1 VNELPLVVFVRG
13 CARSGTTLLADIMNE
28 SPKIGLLVEQPL
40 GDLAARM
47 LDIFWFED
55 HIVETRAIIAEKQ
68 RAAETA
74 RSAGEH
80 FVLVENLDRML
91 FPRRYPTREKFG
103 AILTGVVEASLEK
116 PDLTIVGS
124 KTPGHWDRFELDL
137 VRSAFPRVKYV
148 FIVRNPMET
157 VNSILNFRNRARA
170 GLHLWPDKPV
180 EEAIARYQEG
190 ICLLLSCAADY
201 GEDTFVVGYDDL
213 IADPAATLASLGT
226 FLGMELRDESKLVG
240 PLSIAKNVLTPDEER
255 AVRAAFGDAIDGWA
269 AKKLTGPATALAGKL
284 NDGLRI
290 VEPGKVYRCDAPVGD
305 RGLLGSGW
313 SGAEPPGIWSD
324 APRADL
330 FFAVP
335 HDGEYALK
343 LEFAGY
349 VPNAR
354 EPLDF
359 NLAFAGERIAIAL
372 KNSRRTGFT
381 SPKIRLEAGR
391 AHRVSFDFSDL
402 RSPLERGLGPDRRR
416 LGVCLRRFS
425 IVRA

>member
-55 HIVETRAIIAEKQ
+55 HIEETRAIIEQKKRATEK
-68 RAAETA
+68 A
-74 RSAGEH
+74 RRGGEH
-80 FVLVENLDRML
+80 FVLVENLDRMR
-91 FPRRYPTREKFG
+91 FPRRYPTREKLG

-116 PDLTIVGS
+116 PGLAIVGS

-137 VRSAFPRVKYV
+137 VRSAFPNVNYV

-180 EEAIARYQEG
+180 EEAIARYQES
-190 ICLLLSCAADY
+190 ICLLLSCAAENGD
-201 GEDTFVVGYDDL
+201 DTFVVGYDDL
-213 IADPAATLASLGT
+213 IADPAATLASLGN

-240 PLSIAKNVLTPDEER
+240 PSSIAKNVLTKDEER
-255 AVRAAFGDAIDGWA
+255 AVRSAFGGAIDGWA
-269 AKKLTGPATALAGKL
+269 GKKLTGPATALAGQL
-284 NDGLRI
+284 DDGLRVVGI
-290 VEPGKVYRCDAPVGD
+290 GTVYRCDAPAGD
-305 RGLLGSGW
+305 RGFLGSGW

-324 APRADL
+324 APQADL

-335 HDGEYALK
+335 SDGEYAVK

-354 EPLDF
+354 EPLDVTITV
-359 NLAFAGERIAIAL
+359 AGERVPVRL
-372 KNSRRTGFT
+372 KNSRKTRFT
-381 SPKIRLEAGR
+381 SPKVRLAAGR
-391 AHRVSFDFSDL
+391 AHRVSFDFATL
-402 RSPLERGLGPDRRR
+402 ASPLERGLGPDRRR

-425 IVRA
+425 VTRA